1 MISAVRLA
9 QLIQLIA
16 DGKEH
21 EFYLWPEWRREPDGI
36 RAQVLRLDKHECQ
49 VCKRRGR
56 YSKAVIVHHIQ
67 HLKDRPELAL
77 SIYDGDRRQL
87 ESVCKKCHED
97 YHPES
102 QRQFTP
108 KKPPVTEECWE

>member
-36 RAQVLRLDKHECQ
+36 QN
-49 VCKRRGR
+49 G
-56 YSKAVIVHHIQ
+56 
-67 HLKDRPELAL
+67 
-77 SIYDGDRRQL
+77 
-87 ESVCKKCHED
+87 
-97 YHPES
+97 
-102 QRQFTP
+102 
-108 KKPPVTEECWE
+108 